1 MDKYCQNCNQANPSD
16 AAFCRNCAATLNPNP
31 PGNQQNNNPWN
42 QQNPTNQQQF
52 NQSPTGNSGESQKA
66 IISLVLAIAGFF
78 CCSLFTSIP
87 AAILGWMEVG
97 AIKRGESSP
106 AGLSKAQIG
115 MWGGIAVTVLHI
127 FVGVGYFILVLLAA
141 ASTDPYGY

>member
-1 MDKYCQNCNQANPSD
+1 MDKYCQNCNQANPAD
-16 AAFCRNCAATLNPNP
+16 AAFCRNCAAALNSF
-31 PGNQQNNNPWN
+31 GGQQANNPWN
-42 QQNPTNQQQF
+42 QQSANNQKQF
-52 NQSPTGNSGESQKA
+52 NQPPAGNSGGESQKA
-66 IISLVLAIAGFF
+66 TISLVLAITGFF

-115 MWGGIAVTVLHI
+115 MWGGIAVTILHI
-127 FVGVGYFILVLLAA
+127 FVGVGYFILVILAA
-141 ASTDPYGY
+141 ASSDPYGY